1 MISRKILS
9 LILSLGVLF
18 SACSFVQGQSTY
30 GSITGSVS
38 DPSGA
43 AITDARVTLTN
54 LGTAEKRTQPTGTD
68 GLYSF
73 VNLIPGNYRIEAEKP
88 GFKRVTQEP
97 VVVQVQQ
104 NSKIDLALPI
114 GQATE
119 TVEVTSETPLLQ
131 SETSSLGQVVEQR
144 KANELPLNGRNIY
157 SLAAIAPSVIP
168 QGNTTGSPV
177 GKNPFDFA
185 NYQIGGSFANQS
197 AEYLDGQPLN
207 IGYINL
213 PLLTPTQDSISEFKV
228 QYNNLGPE
236 WGKFSGGVINLS
248 TKSGSN
254 QWHGSAYEYLRNK
267 VFNSNE
273 YFLKGSQIK
282 AGKKNEPPPF
292 TQNQYGATIGGPAV
306 KDKTFFF
313 FSWEAYR
320 LRSGTVFTTTVPTI
334 AERGGD
340 FSAAGVP
347 TIYDPLTVNP
357 NPATTNNQRTAFTG
371 NSIPAGRINPTS
383 LFLLQFIPPPTDP
396 TALTNNFIKAAS
408 TGGNVDEYVARVDQ
422 NINATNRVFGRFSY
436 WKLLSLAQDPFGTG
450 LCKDRCA
457 ENTRSKSL
465 AVGYTHTFSPTTIA
479 DFNISISRFHYLR
492 LPINAGFDMTQ
503 EGWPAAYNG
512 FVPDT
517 ERTPLTPCFGVSDT
531 NITCSQGQS
540 SIDDHNTQWNLSPQ
554 VTMIRGRHTF
564 VWGGQLEEGY
574 DNYLQTNTG
583 GGLISFNGSWTQS
596 LAQNA
601 AGATGGLD
609 FADFLLGYGLGAGA
623 AFGNQTNG
631 SLVISGPV
639 SGKQTYRAFYFGDN
653 WHATSKLTVNLG
665 LRYEL
670 QGPWSER
677 FDRMTY
683 FDPKVNN
690 SSVTG
695 CGGTAGSA
703 CPGDLF
709 LVKTGRND
717 GRNNLP
723 LSKTEFSPRLG
734 FAYGMNQKTVIR
746 GGYGIFF
753 IPNYVSFGTNP
764 YIDPVSSATSP
775 FFASNDKGLTPAATL
790 NQNTCTLSA
799 PGAANFVCLGQGPFN
814 TATGGANSLVPV
826 AGRNP
831 QPNVSLYGLAQQPLN
846 ATDFSGQK
854 YGYVE
859 QWNFG
864 IQRELPWG
872 FFADVAYAGS
882 HGVHLEQFNTNVNQI
897 PDKFISQAASQY
909 DEGCLTTNPPS
920 CDPNHAVGIAQGVT
934 TYPFSVNLAGNLQ
947 PGKLTQG
954 QLNRPFPQ
962 YAGLQYN
969 GFGCCGSTYN
979 SLQATVTKRFQ
990 GGGTMLV
997 AYTNAKLLSNTDT
1010 LTSWLEGG
1018 VSGGVGNVQD
1028 WNNLKGERSISSQ
1041 DVSQRLVISYVLD
1054 LPFGRGKK
1062 YLSGMTGVK
1071 DKVVSGWG
1079 VDGVTTFQRGFPV
1092 KISYGKGNSLSGAGL
1107 GIGSLRPDVVPG
1119 CKKSVSGGAA
1129 SKLGGWFNTSCF
1141 QDPGLNTPGLVTVAG
1156 IANGWAF
1163 GNEARVDPTLR
1174 QQGINNFDFAV
1185 FKKTSIAERANIEFR
1200 TEFFN
1205 LFNHPQFGPPN
1216 GTCCR
1221 ANNPNFGVVTS
1232 TIGNA
1237 QARLIQFALKFEF

>member
-1 MISRKILS
+1 MISRRAFSLLLS
-9 LILSLGVLF
+9 LLVVF
-18 SACSFVQGQSTY
+18 STCIFVQGQSTY
-30 GSITGSVS
+30 GSITGSVG

-54 LGTAEKRTQPTGTD
+54 LGTAEKRTQATGPD

-73 VNLIPGNYRIEAEKP
+73 VNLIPGNYRIEVEKQ

-104 NSKIDLALPI
+104 NSKIDVLMPI

-248 TKSGSN
+248 TKSGTNS
-254 QWHGSAYEYLRNK
+254 WHGSAYEYLRNK

-273 YFLKGSQIK
+273 YFLKGSQIA
-282 AGKKNEPPPF
+282 AGIKNEPPPF
-292 TQNQYGATIGGPAV
+292 TQNQYGATFGGPAI

-320 LRSGTVFTTTVPTI
+320 LRSGTVFTTTVPTL

-347 TIYDPLTVNP
+347 TLYDPLSVDP
-357 NPATTNNQRTAFTG
+357 NCPVSTTTPCTRTAFAG
-371 NSIPAGRINPTS
+371 NIIPTNRINLTS
-383 LFLLQFIPPPTDP
+383 QFLLGFIPNPTNG
-396 TALTNNFIKAAS
+396 ALTNNFIKAAS

-422 NINATNRVFGRFSY
+422 NINASNRVFGRFSY

-450 LCKDRCA
+450 FCKDRCA

-465 AVGYTHTFSPTTIA
+465 AVGITHTFSPTTIA
-479 DFNISISRFHYLR
+479 DFNLSISRFHYLR
-492 LPINAGFDMTQ
+492 LPINSGFDVTA
-503 EGWPAAYNG
+503 EGWPASYNTT
-512 FVPDT
+512 VPDL

-531 NITCSQGQS
+531 NVTCSQGQS
-540 SIDDHNTQWNLSPQ
+540 SIDDHNTQWNFSPQ

-596 LAQNA
+596 FARNFG
-601 AGATGGLD
+601 GATGGID

-653 WHATSKLTVNLG
+653 WHATSKLTVNIG

-683 FDPKVNN
+683 FDPGVTN

-695 CGGTAGSA
+695 CNGTAGSA
-703 CPGDLF
+703 CSGDLF
-709 LVKTGRND
+709 LVKTGVND

-723 LSKTEFSPRLG
+723 LSKKEFSPRLG

-799 PGAANFVCLGQGPFN
+799 PGAANFSCLGQGPFN
-814 TATGGANSLVPV
+814 TSPTGANGLVAV

-831 QPNVSLYGLAQQPLN
+831 LPDVSLYGLAQQPLN
-846 ATDFSGQK
+846 ATAFTKQK

-864 IQRELPWG
+864 IQRELPGG

-897 PDKFISQAASQY
+897 PDSFINTAGQQAAAGQ
-909 DEGCLTTNPPS
+909 PV
-920 CDPNHAVGIAQGVT
+920 AIAQLVT
-934 TYPFSVNLAGNLQ
+934 TYPFSVNLPGNLQ
-947 PGKLTQG
+947 PGKLIQG
-954 QLNRPFPQ
+954 QLDRPFPQ
-962 YAGLQYN
+962 YSGLQYN

-1018 VSGGVGNVQD
+1018 VSGGVGSIQD
-1028 WNNLKGERSISSQ
+1028 WNNLKGERSLSSQ
-1041 DVSQRLVISYVLD
+1041 DVSQRVVVSYVLD

-1062 YLSGMTGVK
+1062 YLSGVNGVAG
-1071 DKVVSGWG
+1071 KVVSGWG
-1079 VDGVTTFQRGFPV
+1079 IDGITTFQRGFPV
-1092 KISYGKGNSLSGAGL
+1092 KISYGKGNSLSGSGL
-1107 GIGSLRPDVVPG
+1107 GIGSLRPNVVPG
-1119 CKKSVSGGAA
+1119 CDKSVSGSPAA
-1129 SKLGGWFNTSCF
+1129 KLSGWFNASCF
-1141 QDPGLNTPGLVTVAG
+1141 TDPPDWG
-1156 IANGWAF
+1156 F
-1163 GNEARVDPTLR
+1163 GNESRVDSTLR

-1185 FKKTSIAERANIEFR
+1185 FKKTSIAERVNVEFR

-1216 GTCCR
+1216 GTCCT

-1237 QARLIQFALKFEF
+1237 QARLIQFALKLDF

>member
-1 MISRKILS
+1 MISRRFLS
-9 LILSLGVLF
+9 LALSFGFFF
-18 SACSFVQGQSTY
+18 STCLFVQGQSTY
-30 GSITGSVS
+30 GSITGSVT

-43 AITDARVTLTN
+43 AITDAQVTLTN
-54 LGTAEKRTQPTGTD
+54 LGTAEKRTQATGPD

-73 VNLIPGNYRIEAEKP
+73 VNLIPGNYRVEAEKP

-104 NSKIDLALPI
+104 NSKIDLALPV

-131 SETSSLGQVVEQR
+131 SESSSLGQVVEQR

-157 SLAAIAPSVIP
+157 SLAAVAPSVIP

-213 PLLTPTQDSISEFKV
+213 PLLTPTQDSIAEFKV

-248 TKSGSN
+248 TKSGTN
-254 QWHGSAYEYLRNK
+254 TWHGSAYEYLRNK

-282 AGKKNEPPPF
+282 AGLKNEPPPF
-292 TQNQYGATIGGPAV
+292 TQNQYGATIGGAV
-306 KDKTFFF
+306 IKNKTFAF

-320 LRSGTVFTTTVPTI
+320 LRSGTVFTTTVPTA
-334 AERGGD
+334 AERTGD

-347 TIYDPLTVNP
+347 TIYDPLSVNP
-357 NPATTNNQRTAFTG
+357 DPLTTNNVRTPFAG
-371 NSIPAGRINPTS
+371 NIIPAGRINPTAA
-383 LFLLQFIPPPTDP
+383 FLLQFIPPPTDP
-396 TALTNNFIKAAS
+396 TALTNNFVKAAS

-422 NINATNRVFGRFSY
+422 NINASNRVFGRFSY

-465 AVGYTHTFSPTTIA
+465 AVGVTHTFSPTTIA

-492 LPINAGFDMTQ
+492 LPINSNFDMTQ
-503 EGWPAAYNG
+503 EGWPAAYNSL
-512 FVPDT
+512 VPNT

-540 SIDDHNTQWNLSPQ
+540 SINDFNTQWNLSPQ
-554 VTMIRGRHTF
+554 ITMIRGRHTF

-601 AGATGGLD
+601 GGATGGLD

-623 AFGNQTNG
+623 AFGNQTTG

-639 SGKQTYRAFYFGDN
+639 SGKQTYRAIYFGDN
-653 WHATSKLTVNLG
+653 WHATSKLTLNLG

-683 FDPKVNN
+683 FNPGVTN

-695 CGGTAGSA
+695 CNGTAGSA

-709 LVKTGRND
+709 LVKTGVND
-717 GRNNLP
+717 TRNNLP
-723 LSKTEFSPRLG
+723 LSKKEFSPRLG

-799 PGAANFVCLGQGPFN
+799 PGAANFTCLGQGPFN
-814 TATGGANSLVPV
+814 TAPTGANNLVPV

-831 QPNVSLYGLAQQPLN
+831 QPDVSLYGLAQQPLN
-846 ATDFSGQK
+846 ATAYTKQK

-864 IQRELPWG
+864 IQRELPGG

-897 PDKFISQAASQY
+897 PDNFIHQAQQQFNAGQPV
-909 DEGCLTTNPPS
+909 T
-920 CDPNHAVGIAQGVT
+920 IAQPAA
-934 TYPFSVNLAGNLQ
+934 TYPFSVNLPGNLQ

-954 QLNRPFPQ
+954 QLDRPFPE
-962 YAGLQYN
+962 YSGLQYN

-990 GGGTMLV
+990 GGGTLLV

-1041 DVSQRLVISYVLD
+1041 DVSQRMVISYVLD
-1054 LPFGRGKK
+1054 LPFGKGKK
-1062 YLSGMTGVK
+1062 YLSGVNGVTS
-1071 DKVVSGWG
+1071 KVVSGWG
-1079 VDGVTTFQRGFPV
+1079 IDGITTFQRGFPV
-1092 KISYGKGNSLSGAGL
+1092 KISYGKGNALSGAGL
-1107 GIGSLRPDVVPG
+1107 GIGSLRPNVVPG
-1119 CKKSVSGGAA
+1119 CHKSVSGSPA
-1129 SKLGGWFNTSCF
+1129 SKLGGWFNAACF
-1141 QDPGLNTPGLVTVAG
+1141 TDPAD
-1156 IANGWAF
+1156 WSF
-1163 GNEARVDPTLR
+1163 GNESRVDPTLR

-1216 GTCCR
+1216 GTCCT

>member
-1 MISRKILS
+1 MIFRRFLAV
-9 LILSLGVLF
+9 LCSLGFLF
-18 SACSFVQGQSTY
+18 STCFFVHGQSTY
-30 GSITGSVS
+30 GSITGSVA

-43 AITDARVTLTN
+43 AVTDARVTLTN
-54 LGTAEKRTQPTGTD
+54 LGTAEKRTQPTGAD

-73 VNLIPGNYRIEAEKP
+73 VNLIPGSYRIEAEKP

-131 SETSSLGQVVEQR
+131 SESSSLGQVVEQR

-157 SLAAIAPSVIP
+157 SLAAIAPSVVP

-213 PLLTPTQDSISEFKV
+213 PLVTPTQDSISEFKV

-248 TKSGSN
+248 TKSGTN

-273 YFLKGSQIK
+273 YFLKGSQIA
-282 AGKKNEPPPF
+282 AGIKNEPPPF
-292 TQNQYGATIGGPAV
+292 TQNQYGATFGGPAI

-320 LRSGTVFTTTVPTI
+320 LRSGTVFTTTVPTL

-357 NPATTNNQRTAFTG
+357 DPITSDNVRTPFAG
-371 NSIPAGRINPTS
+371 NVIPADRINPTS
-383 LFLLQFIPPPTDP
+383 QFLLGLVPDP
-396 TALTNNFIKAAS
+396 TNGQLTNNFIKAAS

-422 NINATNRVFGRFSY
+422 NINASNRVFGRFSY

-465 AVGYTHTFSPTTIA
+465 AVGFTHTFSPTTIA

-492 LPINAGFDMTQ
+492 LPINSGFDVTQ

-512 FVPDT
+512 TVPDL

-531 NITCSQGQS
+531 NVTCSQGQS
-540 SIDDHNTQWNLSPQ
+540 SIDDHNTQWNFSPQ
-554 VTMIRGRHTF
+554 ITMIRGRHTF

-596 LAQNA
+596 LARNA

-639 SGKQTYRAFYFGDN
+639 SGKQTYRAIYFGDN
-653 WHATSKLTVNLG
+653 WHATSKLTLNLG

-683 FDPKVNN
+683 FNPSVTN
-690 SSVTG
+690 SAVTG
-695 CGGTAGSA
+695 CSGTAGSA

-709 LVKTGRND
+709 LVKTGVND

-723 LSKTEFSPRLG
+723 LSKKEFSPRLG
-734 FAYGMNQKTVIR
+734 FAYGLNQKTVIR

-775 FFASNDKGLTPAATL
+775 FFASNDKGLTPASVLGPTATDP
-790 NQNTCTLSA
+790 NASGCTLTA
-799 PGAANFVCLGQGPFN
+799 AGAANFSCATLGPFGPN
-814 TATGGANSLVPV
+814 LVAV

-831 QPNVSLYGLAQQPLN
+831 LPNVSLYGVAQQPLS
-846 ATDFSGQK
+846 ATAFTKQK

-864 IQRELPWG
+864 IQRELPGG

-897 PDKFISQAASQY
+897 PDSFINQAAQQAAAAQPV
-909 DEGCLTTNPPS
+909 T
-920 CDPNHAVGIAQGVT
+920 IAQLVT
-934 TYPFSVNLAGNLQ
+934 TYPFSVNLPGNLQ
-947 PGKLTQG
+947 PGKLIQG

-962 YAGLQYN
+962 YSGLQYN

-1018 VSGGVGNVQD
+1018 TSGGVGSIQD

-1062 YLSGMTGVK
+1062 YFSGVNGVSSK
-1071 DKVVSGWG
+1071 LVSGWG
-1079 VDGVTTFQRGFPV
+1079 LDGLTTFQRGFPV
-1092 KISYGKGNSLSGAGL
+1092 KISYGKGTSLSGSGL

-1119 CKKSVSGGAA
+1119 CKKSISGGPV

-1141 QDPGLNTPGLVTVAG
+1141 TDPPDWG
-1156 IANGWAF
+1156 F
-1163 GNEARVDPTLR
+1163 GNESRVDSSLR

-1185 FKKTSIAERANIEFR
+1185 FKKTTIAERASIEFR

-1216 GTCCR
+1216 GTCCT
-1221 ANNPNFGVVTS
+1221 ANNPNFGVVNS

>member
-1 MISRKILS
+1 MISRRAFSLLLS
-9 LILSLGVLF
+9 LFVAF
-18 SACSFVQGQSTY
+18 STCIFVQGQSTY
-30 GSITGSVS
+30 GSITGMVT

-43 AITDARVTLTN
+43 AIGDARVTLTN
-54 LGTAEKRTQPTGTD
+54 LGTAEKRVQPTGSD

-73 VNLIPGNYRIEAEKP
+73 VNLIPGNYRIEVEKQ
-88 GFKRVTQEP
+88 GFKRITQEP

-104 NSKIDLALPI
+104 SSKIDVALPI

-119 TVEVTSETPLLQ
+119 TIEVTSETPLLQ

-157 SLAAIAPSVIP
+157 SLAAVAPSVIP
-168 QGNTTGSPV
+168 QGSTTGSPV

-213 PLLTPTQDSISEFKV
+213 PLLTPTQDSIGEFKV

-248 TKSGSN
+248 TKSGTN
-254 QWHGSAYEYLRNK
+254 KFHGSAYEYLRNK

-273 YFLKGSQIK
+273 YFLKGSQI
-282 AGKKNEPPPF
+282 ANGLKNEPPPF
-292 TQNQYGATIGGPAV
+292 TQNQYGATFGGPAI

-320 LRSGTVFTTTVPTI
+320 LRSGTVFSTIVPTA
-334 AERGGD
+334 AERTGD

-347 TIYDPLTVNP
+347 TIFDPLSVDP
-357 NPATTNNQRTAFTG
+357 GCAPGAICARTAFAG
-371 NSIPAGRINPTS
+371 NVIPAGRLNPTS
-383 LFLLQFIPPPTDP
+383 QFLLGFIPLPTNP
-396 TALTNNFIKAAS
+396 AAAPGSPNFIKATS
-408 TGGNVDEYVARVDQ
+408 TGGNVDEYVGRVDQ
-422 NINATNRVFGRFSY
+422 NINASNRVFGRFSY

-450 LCKDRCA
+450 FCKDRCS

-465 AVGYTHTFSPTTIA
+465 AVGITHTFSPTTIA

-492 LPINAGFDMTQ
+492 LPINSNFDMTQ

-517 ERTPLTPCFGVSDT
+517 ERTPLTPCFAVSDPT
-531 NITCSQGQS
+531 VTCSQGQS
-540 SIDDHNTQWNLSPQ
+540 SINDFNTQWNFSPQ

-583 GGLISFNGSWTQS
+583 GGLISFGGSWTSSQ
-596 LAQNA
+596 ARNA
-601 AGATGGLD
+601 STATGGVD
-609 FADFLLGYGLGAGA
+609 YADFLLGYGLGQGA
-623 AFGNQTNG
+623 AFGNQTTG

-653 WHATSKLTVNLG
+653 WHVTSKLTVNLG
-665 LRYEL
+665 VRYEL

-677 FDRMTY
+677 FDKMTY
-683 FDPKVNN
+683 FDPAVSN

-695 CGGTAGSA
+695 CSGVAGSA

-709 LVKTGRND
+709 LVKTGSNTS
-717 GRNNLP
+717 RNNLP
-723 LSKTEFSPRLG
+723 LSYKEILPRAG
-734 FAYGMNQKTVIR
+734 FAYSFDQKTVIR
-746 GGYGIFF
+746 GGYGVFF

-764 YIDPVSSATSP
+764 YIDPVSSATSN
-775 FFASNDKGLTPAATL
+775 FFASNNQGLFPASTLGPTATDP
-790 NQNTCTLSA
+790 NSSTCHLDGTG
-799 PGAANFVCLGQGPFN
+799 GAANFHCDTVGPFGPN
-814 TATGGANSLVPV
+814 LVAV

-831 QPNVSLYGLAQQPLN
+831 QPNVSQYAVN
-846 ATDFSGQK
+846 ASNFSATAFNQQK

-864 IQRELPWG
+864 IQRELPGG

-897 PDKFISQAASQY
+897 PDRFISQAAQQAAA
-909 DEGCLTTNPPS
+909 GLPV
-920 CDPNHAVGIAQGVT
+920 AIAQKVCPTQPCAAGL
-934 TYPFSVNLAGNLQ
+934 YPFNQDLPGSLGPAG
-947 PGKLTQG
+947 LTVG

-962 YAGLQYN
+962 YGGLNYN
-969 GFGCCGSTYN
+969 GFGCCGSSYN

-990 GGGTMLV
+990 GGGTLLV
-997 AYTNAKLLSNTDT
+997 AYTNAKLMSNTDT

-1018 VSGGVGNVQD
+1018 TTGGVGGVQD
-1028 WNNLKGERSISSQ
+1028 WNNLAGERSLSSQ
-1041 DVSQRLVISYVLD
+1041 DVSQRLVASYVLD

-1062 YLSGMTGVK
+1062 FLNGVSGVTS
-1071 DKVVSGWG
+1071 KVVSGWG
-1079 VDGVTTFQRGFPV
+1079 IDGITTFQRGFPL
-1092 KISYGKGNSLSGAGL
+1092 KISFGSQGTSLSGAGL
-1107 GIGSLRPDVVPG
+1107 GIGGLRPSVVPG
-1119 CKKSVSGGAA
+1119 CDKQVSGSPT
-1129 SKLGGWFNTSCF
+1129 SKLGGWFNTNCF
-1141 QDPGLNTPGLVTVAG
+1141 APAPDWG
-1156 IANGWAF
+1156 F
-1163 GNEARVDPTLR
+1163 GDESRVDSSLR
-1174 QQGINNFDFAV
+1174 QQGITNFDWAV
-1185 FKKTSIAERANIEFR
+1185 FKKTSIGEWGNIEFR

-1216 GTCCR
+1216 TNCCFDPTTGNGNKSFGT
-1221 ANNPNFGVVTS
+1221 VTS
-1232 TIGNA
+1232 TVGNA